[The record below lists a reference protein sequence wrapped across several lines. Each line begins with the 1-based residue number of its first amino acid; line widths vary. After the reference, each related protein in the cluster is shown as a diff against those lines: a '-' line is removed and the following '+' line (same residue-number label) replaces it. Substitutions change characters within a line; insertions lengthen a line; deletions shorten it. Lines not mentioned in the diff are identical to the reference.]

1 VPTSRFRDGVLVTR
15 TLAIVAIALL
25 GTVRSASAQAG
36 NPQAENALLLFQ
48 SGDFPAAS
56 EAYEAN
62 LAAHPGDLTSELN
75 LGAIRLY
82 QNDLQA
88 AEPLV
93 RAVLAAYPGN
103 ARAIRLLAELTRRRA
118 EAARRTSVDGGEAI
132 VPFVTADPLPVVRV
146 VADGKAANF
155 LVDTGADVDLEPS
168 FAASIGVK
176 TENAETGTFAGG
188 KQASMRSGML
198 QSLALGSATAYD
210 VPVHVFATHSSALF
224 PTMQIDGVVGTTY
237 FERFL
242 VTIDY
247 PQNRLILRPR
257 SQEGSDAF
265 QAAAAALHTAIVP
278 CYLVGDHFVMAP
290 AQVDDTPEGL
300 YLFDSGLAGG
310 GLMPSPLLV
319 AAAKIQLDESHAGS
333 GIGAGGAVQAV
344 PFSAPQIAVGSTLRG
359 DVRGLFTPEGSPFG
373 LFTFTVWGII
383 SNDFLRHYAY
393 TVDFDA
399 MKLDL
404 TD

>member
-1 VPTSRFRDGVLVTR
+1 MIARG
-15 TLAIVAIALL
+15 LAVIAIALIA
-25 GTVRSASAQAG
+25 GTRPASA
-36 NPQAENALLLFQ
+36 QAENALVLYQ
-48 SGDFPAAS
+48 SGDFPAAAAAF
-56 EAYEAN
+56 EAY
-62 LAAHPGDLTSELN
+62 LAAHPGDLTSELD

-93 RAVLAAYPGN
+93 RAVLAANPAN
-103 ARAIRLLAELTRRRA
+103 DRAGRLLTELSRRKA
-118 EAARRTSVDGGEAI
+118 EAARRSTVDGGEAI

-146 VADGKAANF
+146 VANGKAANF
-155 LVDTGADVDLEPS
+155 IVDTGGDVDLEPS
-168 FAASIGVK
+168 FAAGIGVK
-176 TENAETGTFAGG
+176 TEADETGTFAGG
-188 KQASMRSGML
+188 KQASMQRGML
-198 QSLALGSATAYD
+198 QSLALGGATAYD
-210 VPVHVFATHSSALF
+210 VPVHVFPTHSSALF
-224 PTMQIDGVVGTTY
+224 PAMPIDGVVGTTY

-257 SQEGSDAF
+257 SHEISDAF
-265 QAAAAALHTAIVP
+265 QNAAAASHTAIVP

-290 AQVDDTPEGL
+290 AQVDDTPAGL

-310 GLMPSPLLV
+310 GLMPSALLV
-319 AAAKIQLDESHAGS
+319 QAAKIALDESHAGF
-333 GIGAGGAVQAV
+333 GVGGGGTVQAV
-344 PFSAPQIAVGSTLRG
+344 PFVAPPISVGSTVQSK
-359 DVRGLFTPEGSPFG
+359 VRGLFTPQGSPFG
-373 LFTFTVWGII
+373 LFSFTVWGAI

-404 TD
+404 AD